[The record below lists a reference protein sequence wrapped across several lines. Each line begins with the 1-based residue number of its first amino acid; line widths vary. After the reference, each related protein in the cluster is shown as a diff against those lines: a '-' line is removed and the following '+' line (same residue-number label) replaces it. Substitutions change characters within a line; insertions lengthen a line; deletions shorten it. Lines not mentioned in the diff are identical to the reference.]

1 MEHILFVLSEVLPA
15 SAGMILSRGT
25 LHTGILCAPR
35 IRGDDP
41 RRGGG
46 AREGHDVLP
55 ASAGMI
61 LLLLLLVVWGPGAP
75 RIRGDD
81 PIALPLLIDHMPCSP
96 HPRG

>member
-1 MEHILFVLSEVLPA
+1 MLPA
-15 SAGMILSRGT
+15 SAGMILAPLTVDEMADR
-25 LHTGILCAPR
+25 APR

-41 RRGGG
+41 
-46 AREGHDVLP
+46 ATDLSLALNNAMLP

-61 LLLLLLVVWGPGAP
+61 PAVSRQNRSPNGAP

-81 PIALPLLIDHMPCSP
+81 PSTSIPTGIPRRCSP

>member
-1 MEHILFVLSEVLPA
+1 MFPA
-15 SAGMILSRGT
+15 SAGMIPQQRVQNSA
-25 LHTGILCAPR
+25 IACVPR

-41 RRGGG
+41 RTVPRYVVMGT
-46 AREGHDVLP
+46 VFP

-61 LLLLLLVVWGPGAP
+61 LRITDEYDVGLGVP

-81 PIALPLLIDHMPCSP
+81 PRNIWVMKSTEPCSP